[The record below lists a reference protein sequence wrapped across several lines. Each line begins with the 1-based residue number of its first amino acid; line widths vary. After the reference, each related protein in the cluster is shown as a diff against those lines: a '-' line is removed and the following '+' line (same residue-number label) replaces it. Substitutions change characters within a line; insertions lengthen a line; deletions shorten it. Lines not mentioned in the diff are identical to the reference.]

1 MSVVREGYPV
11 DTPPLIH
18 PGHTLTIYPPLSVV
32 NLLPYDMQ
40 LQLSGRETGRMVR
53 RGEKLSHYDVS
64 RWGLLLWP
72 RPHPLLCG
80 THVYRVGCQQCFIWK
95 CLKVGAR
102 LRFKENGGQT

>member
-1 MSVVREGYPV
+1 M

-40 LQLSGRETGRMVR
+40 LQLSGREKGRMVR

-72 RPHPLLCG
+72 RPHTLLCG
-80 THVYRVGCQQCFIWK
+80 THVYQVGCQLFFFGS
-95 CLKVGAR
+95 V
-102 LRFKENGGQT
+102 FKWDRG